1 MTATT
6 NTGDVLLAA
15 EGVTVLEARSE
26 TADKGPRVEVV
37 AYSGNLMVVPL
48 WGTVGLDLSGLDVS
62 GQVPLLADHDAGVGG
77 VVGHGEARIADGRL
91 LVTGVL
97 SGAGEAARQ
106 VVELARRGFAFQ
118 ASVGVEVVEHERVG
132 PNRKAEVN
140 GRVLSSPRGFMLV
153 RRGRLRE
160 VSITPL
166 GADADTRVSIAASA
180 AGGRKDM
187 STDAM
192 SVEEQAI
199 RADERERVRRIETLC
214 AAPGGGWG
222 ENQPRVEELKAAA
235 LAGDITEQDLSGQ
248 LLTILRESRP
258 KWFPP
263 SRSSSRAV
271 GQATLLEAALLGH
284 MGLGELGEKTL
295 GPLAMEHGAA
305 LGATHALDL
314 CRAALAYEC
323 RDVPRGREEL
333 VRAALSTVSLPTA
346 LGNVANKLLLDSYNE
361 VPASWKSFCSLRS
374 VADFKPNTAIR
385 PSFMTPLEPVAPGG
399 ELKHG
404 TVGESVT
411 TFKADTFGKM
421 LSIDRRDLI
430 NDDLGLFTTTAQALG
445 RAAMRKVSDLVYE
458 VLLGNEGDFFSEG
471 NGNYLSGANSALSFD
486 SLAAAITLMRSQ
498 RDAEGNDLDLKPA
511 TLLVPPGLET
521 VARALLNSEFIQR
534 AVDVPTGN
542 SLRQAVNL
550 EVEPR
555 LANTAKFGAAASSKH
570 WYLFAAPSA
579 NAMIVA
585 FLDGRQSPTV
595 EAFGLDHDV
604 ERLAFSWRCYHD
616 FGTALVDARA
626 AVRSKGQA

>member
-1 MTATT
+1 MTV
-6 NTGDVLLAA
+6 TGTDNMLLAA
-15 EGVTVLEARSE
+15 SQVAVEAGAGPSGER
-26 TADKGPRVEVV
+26 PRVVIT
-37 AYSGNLMVVPL
+37 AYSGSLMRVPH
-48 WGTVGLDLSGLDVS
+48 WGDVAIDLAGLDVS
-62 GQVPLLADHDAGVGG
+62 GQVPLLADHDARVGG
-77 VVGHGEARIADGRL
+77 VVGHGEARVADGRL

-106 VVELARRGFAFQ
+106 VVELARAGFSFQ
-118 ASVGVEVVEHERVG
+118 ASVGLEPFEHERV
-132 PNRKAEVN
+132 NKAEVN
-140 GRVLSSPRGFMLV
+140 GRALSSPRGFVLV

-187 STDAM
+187 GMDALNLD
-192 SVEEQAI
+192 EQAI
-199 RADERERVRRIETLC
+199 RADERERIRRIEDLC

-222 ENQPRVEELKAAA
+222 ENQPRVEELKASA
-235 LAGDITEQDLSGQ
+235 LAGGLTEEQ
-248 LLTILRESRP
+248 LKGELLNVLRESRP

-263 SRSSSRAV
+263 SRGSGRSV
-271 GQATLLEAALLGH
+271 GQATLLEAALLEH
-284 MGLGELGEKTL
+284 MGLSDLGEKTL
-295 GPLAMEHGAA
+295 GPLAMEHGSA
-305 LGATHALDL
+305 LGATHVLDL
-314 CRAALAYEC
+314 CRAALVYEC

-346 LGNVANKLLLDSYNE
+346 LGNVANKLLLDAYNE
-361 VPASWKSFCSLRS
+361 VPQTWRAFCSVRS

-445 RAAMRKVSDLVYE
+445 RAAMRKVSDLVYQ
-458 VLLGNEGDFFSEG
+458 VLLGNEGNFFSEG
-471 NGNYLSGANSALSFD
+471 NGNYLSGADSALSFD

-498 RDAEGNDLDLKPA
+498 RDAEGNDLDLRPA

-521 VARALLNSEFIQR
+521 TARALLNSEFIQR

-555 LANTAKFGAAASSKH
+555 LANTAKFGAAASAKH
-570 WYLFAAPSA
+570 WYLLASASYAP
-579 NAMIVA
+579 MIVA

-595 EAFGLDHDV
+595 EFFGLEQTV
-604 ERLAFSWRCYHD
+604 ERLAFSWRCFHD
-616 FGTALVDARA
+616 FGCGLCDPRA

>member
-1 MTATT
+1 MSATGT
-6 NTGDVLLAA
+6 DNMLLAA
-15 EGVTVLEARSE
+15 SQVAVEAAAAPSSE
-26 TADKGPRVEVV
+26 RPRVTVV
-37 AYSGNLMVVPL
+37 AYSGSLMRVPH
-48 WGTVGLDLSGLDVS
+48 WGDVAVDLAGLDVS
-62 GQVPLLADHDAGVGG
+62 GQVPLLADHDARVGG
-77 VVGHGEARIADGRL
+77 VVGHGEARVADGRL
-91 LVTGVL
+91 LVSGVL

-106 VVELARRGFAFQ
+106 VVELARAGFSFQ
-118 ASVGVEVVEHERVG
+118 ASVGLEPFEHERV
-132 PNRKAEVN
+132 NKAEVN
-140 GRVLSSPRGFMLV
+140 GRALSSPRGFVLV

-180 AGGRKDM
+180 AGERKDM
-187 STDAM
+187 STDALNLD
-192 SVEEQAI
+192 EQAI
-199 RADERERVRRIETLC
+199 RADERERIRRIEDLC

-222 ENQPRVEELKAAA
+222 ENQPRVAELRASA
-235 LAGDITEQDLSGQ
+235 LAGSLTEEQLKGE

-263 SRSSSRAV
+263 SRGSGRSV
-271 GQATLLEAALLGH
+271 GQATLLEAALLEH
-284 MGLGELGEKTL
+284 MGLSDLGEKTL
-295 GPLAMEHGAA
+295 GPLAMEHGSA

-314 CRAALAYEC
+314 CRAALVYEC

-346 LGNVANKLLLDSYNE
+346 LGNVANKLLLDAYNE
-361 VPASWKSFCSLRS
+361 LPQTWRAFSSVRS

-404 TVGESVT
+404 TVGESAT

-445 RAAMRKVSDLVYE
+445 RAAMRKVSDLAYQ
-458 VLLGNEGDFFSEG
+458 VLLNNEGDFFSEG
-471 NGNYLSGANSALSFD
+471 NGNYLSGSDSALGFD

-498 RDAEGNDLDLKPA
+498 RDAEGNDLDLRPA

-521 VARALLNSEFIQR
+521 TARALLNSEFIQR

-555 LANTAKFGAAASSKH
+555 LANAAKFGAAASTKH
-570 WYLFAAPSA
+570 WYLLASASYAP
-579 NAMIVA
+579 MIVA
-585 FLDGRQSPTV
+585 FLNGQQSPVV

-604 ERLAFSWRCYHD
+604 ERLAFSWRCYFD
-616 FGTALVDARA
+616 FGCGLCDPRA